1 MSLSQ
6 SSVTRFI
13 LEKCMS
19 SVCISPSLVQGA
31 GAQPF
36 LLAGIIQPSHWLNA
50 PSVSLSLN
58 NDFPI

>member
-13 LEKCMS
+13 LEKRMS
-19 SVCISPSLVQGA
+19 SICISPLWSRLQGLTPSSWQ
-31 GAQPF
+31 GSY
-36 LLAGIIQPSHWLNA
+36 QPSHWLNA